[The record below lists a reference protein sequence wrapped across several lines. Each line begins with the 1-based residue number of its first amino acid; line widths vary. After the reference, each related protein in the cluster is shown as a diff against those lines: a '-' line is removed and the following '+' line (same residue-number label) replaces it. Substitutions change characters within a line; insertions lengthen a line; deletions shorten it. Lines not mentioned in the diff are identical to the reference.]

1 MIGSCRARSVTS
13 GYLKSPAFFP
23 KKTKMLH
30 QTCHITARPMSTD
43 MTDLECRPR
52 PTRTSQF
59 MVVGL
64 GNHSMPETRH
74 SVGMATIDRLCRRLK
89 ARKYQVA
96 SRNVYLL
103 HDDLDRTFGKFN
115 IKEGG
120 SAGGHNG
127 VKSAICALGTDVMPR
142 LKIGIGRPTNR
153 NAVTDYVLSGF
164 SIPEKECLSQ
174 ILDECVQTLI
184 DHMVKKAEKT

>member
-89 ARKYQVA
+89 GTWNKDRDCQGDIAVATLADQHQIILLKPRLLMNINGRSVIKTARKYQVA

-120 SAGGHNG
+120 SAG
-127 VKSAICALGTDVMPR
+127 
-142 LKIGIGRPTNR
+142 
-153 NAVTDYVLSGF
+153 
-164 SIPEKECLSQ
+164 
-174 ILDECVQTLI
+174 
-184 DHMVKKAEKT
+184 